1 MISGAFLTSDVLM
14 VSFVPEVEKTSDMLY
29 EFVFIIDRSGKN
41 RRYKQQIAKLHKFFF
56 SEMYKEQ

>member
-1 MISGAFLTSDVLM
+1 MISGAFLASDVLM

-41 RRYKQQIAKLHKFFF
+41 VTIEDISNK
-56 SEMYKEQ
+56 